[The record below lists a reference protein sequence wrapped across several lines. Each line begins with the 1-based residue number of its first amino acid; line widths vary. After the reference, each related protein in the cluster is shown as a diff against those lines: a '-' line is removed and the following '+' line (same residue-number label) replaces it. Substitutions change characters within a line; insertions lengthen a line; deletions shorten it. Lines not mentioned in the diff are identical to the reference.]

1 MAVQPLPPKGNDA
14 VRFAFSHKS
23 GKQDW
28 CAHDIVRDR
37 LATVVARNQ
46 GRDVGAR
53 CFGYFSS

>member
-28 CAHDIVRDR
+28 CAHDIVGT
-37 LATVVARNQ
+37 ASPPVVARNQ
-46 GRDVGAR
+46 GRDVGAFR
-53 CFGYFSS
+53 VGYFIS

>member
-1 MAVQPLPPKGNDA
+1 MAVQPLPPKGKDA

-28 CAHDIVRDR
+28 YALDIVGS

-46 GRDVGAR
+46 GRDVGACR
-53 CFGYFSS
+53 LGYFIS

>member
-28 CAHDIVRDR
+28 CAHDIVG
-37 LATVVARNQ
+37 TVSPRSWLETRAAMSAR
-46 GRDVGAR
+46 RI
-53 CFGYFSS
+53 GYFIS